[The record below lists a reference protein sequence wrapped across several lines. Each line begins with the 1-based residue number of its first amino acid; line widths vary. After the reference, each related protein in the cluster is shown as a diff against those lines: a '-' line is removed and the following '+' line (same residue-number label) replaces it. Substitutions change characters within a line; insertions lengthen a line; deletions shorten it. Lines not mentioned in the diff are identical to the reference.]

1 MTTPNIFTYA
11 TSELSQDATFAY
23 ILAWADPTYNE
34 SHPHLHAL
42 GTELLRSLL
51 STQTV
56 KLPQI
61 KTLHIET
68 QVGSRSDRIDILVRI
83 NADKNFNRIILIIED
98 KVNAPEHS
106 SQIERYKKFIEERYS
121 GSYDNLVAVYLK
133 TGNESRTS
141 FPPKAACGRFLRP
154 DILNVLNKFR
164 DTGNV
169 IVDDFRTHLQK
180 WEDDTNRWQSLC
192 YRKWGWTQRE
202 GFYTAL
208 ESQLSKN
215 CGWDCGWGYIPNPAG
230 GFLACWLGYGD
241 LWIRTQDRFANLYM
255 QIHDATRLTV
265 RLGSGNALDK
275 VHGLFMWAV
284 FDALNQVNTETSN
297 DFRIEK
303 AGIFRGGGAAA
314 VADITF
320 GDRDTW
326 LAVDEKGIVNMDASI
341 EHLHLV
347 AELLRKV
354 AKCDELLKHVE

>member
-23 ILAWADPTYNE
+23 ILSWADPTYNE
-34 SHPHLHAL
+34 SHPHLHEL
-42 GTELLRSLL
+42 GTELLSSLL
-51 STQTV
+51 CTQAVT
-56 KLPQI
+56 LPQI
-61 KTLHIET
+61 ETLHIET
-68 QVGSRSDRIDILVRI
+68 QVGRIDILVRI
-83 NADKNFNRIILIIED
+83 NTDKADKNGNRIILLIED
-98 KVNAPEHS
+98 KVSTTEHS
-106 SQIERYKKFIEERYS
+106 NQIECYKKFIEEIYS
-121 GSYDNLVAVYLK
+121 GSYDDLVAVYLK

-141 FPPKAACGRFLRP
+141 FPSEATCGRFLRP

-180 WEDDTNRWQSLC
+180 WEDDTDRWQSLC
-192 YRKWGWTQRE
+192 YRKWRWTQRE

-208 ESQLSKN
+208 ESQWSKN
-215 CGWDCGWGYIPNPAG
+215 CGWDCGWEYIANPAG
-230 GFLACWLGYGD
+230 GFLACWLGHGD
-241 LWIRTQDRFANLYM
+241 LWIRTQGRFANLYM

-265 RLGSGNALDK
+265 RLGRGNALDK
-275 VHGLFMWAV
+275 VRGPFMWTV

-297 DFRIEK
+297 DLQIEK
-303 AGIFRGGGAAA
+303 AGRFRGGGAAA

-320 GDRDTW
+320 GDRNTW

-354 AKCDELLKHVE
+354 AKCDELLKYVE

>member
-23 ILAWADPTYNE
+23 ILAWADPTYNK

-51 STQTV
+51 STQAVT
-56 KLPQI
+56 LPQI

-68 QVGSRSDRIDILVRI
+68 QVGSRSNRIDILVRI
-83 NADKNFNRIILIIED
+83 NTDKADKNGNRIILLIED
-98 KVNAPEHS
+98 KVNAKEHS
-106 SQIERYKKFIEERYS
+106 DQKIKHSKKFVKKKYK
-121 GSYDNLVAVYLK
+121 GSYDDLVAVYLK

-141 FPPKAACGRFLRP
+141 FL
-154 DILNVLNKFR
+154 
-164 DTGNV
+164 
-169 IVDDFRTHLQK
+169 
-180 WEDDTNRWQSLC
+180 
-192 YRKWGWTQRE
+192 
-202 GFYTAL
+202 
-208 ESQLSKN
+208 
-215 CGWDCGWGYIPNPAG
+215 
-230 GFLACWLGYGD
+230 CWLGHGD
-241 LWIRTQDRFANLYM
+241 LWIGTQDRFANLYM

-265 RLGSGNALDK
+265 RLGRGNALDK